1 MASTVRALAVSA
13 ALAGAGLLAAKAAQ
27 ARREDAVRPVLSV
40 EGRTP
45 RILIAGGGY
54 IGLYTALALRK
65 RIGRQDAEIAVVD
78 PHPYMTYQPFLPE
91 AAAGSIEPRHVVTSL
106 RRELSGATVL
116 TGSIAEIRHGEQT
129 AVIAPSNGDDSYEVT
144 YDHLV
149 VGLGSVARA
158 LPIPG
163 LAEHAIGFKHIEE
176 ATALRN
182 QVLGKLAEAAST
194 WDPEKRRRML
204 TFVFVGGGFAGIEAL
219 GEIEDMARTAT
230 REYDSIEASDLRF
243 VVVEGM
249 GRILPE
255 VGEELG
261 GYAIEQLRERGVE
274 IHLNT
279 FLNSCVDNKIELS
292 SGETFEA
299 DTIVWTAGVK
309 ANPVLDNTDLPLD
322 DRGRVRTNTKLQ
334 VVTAEGDVVKNAW
347 AAGDCAA
354 VPDIAGNPTPD
365 GTCAPTAQHAVRQGR
380 HLGANLVRALSDEPL
395 EDYCHENMG
404 TVASLGLYKGVA
416 QIMGH
421 KFRGPLAWFM
431 HRSYHVLAMPS
442 MERRVRILLDW
453 TSALFF
459 HRELVPLGALQ
470 NPRAAWE
477 RVTGQTPPKGGPSG
491 AGQSGATGSPQP
503 AEPEP
508 SKDSED
514 SQASAKRD
522 SSSKSS
528 TGSTQG

>member
-1 MASTVRALAVSA
+1 MASLGRALALTA
-13 ALAGAGLLAAKAAQ
+13 AVAGAGALTAKAVQAAQ
-27 ARREDAVRPVLSV
+27 EESVRPVLSSG
-40 EGRTP
+40 GRTP

-54 IGLYTALALRK
+54 IGLYTALTLRK
-65 RIGRQDAEIAVVD
+65 QIGRQDAEIAIVD

-116 TGSIAEIRHGEQT
+116 TGSITDIRHGDRK
-129 AVIAPSNGDDSYEVT
+129 AVIAPVNEGEPYEVT

-149 VGLGSVARA
+149 VGLGSIART

-163 LAEHAIGFKHIEE
+163 LAEHAIGFKTIEE

-219 GEIEDMARTAT
+219 GEVEDMARAAT
-230 REYDSIEASDLRF
+230 QQYDSIEREDLRF

-279 FLNSCVDNKIELS
+279 FLNSCVDGNIELS
-292 SGETFEA
+292 TGETFEA

-309 ANPVLDNTDLPLD
+309 ANPVLGDTDLPLD
-322 DRGRVRTNTKLQ
+322 ERGRVRANAKLQ
-334 VVTAEGDVVKNAW
+334 VVTAEGEIVENAW

-354 VPDIAGNPTPD
+354 VPDLSGGAKTPD
-365 GTCAPTAQHAVRQGR
+365 GTCAPTAQHAVRQGK
-380 HLGANLVRALSDEPL
+380 HLGANLVRVLTGQAPT
-395 EDYCHENMG
+395 DYRHENIG

-421 KFRGPLAWFM
+421 KFRGPMAWFM
-431 HRSYHVLAMPS
+431 HRTYHVMAMPS
-442 MERRVRILLDW
+442 FERKVRILADW

-477 RVTGQTPPKGGPSG
+477 RATGKAPSRTDKPASAPSG
-491 AGQSGATGSPQP
+491 
-503 AEPEP
+503 E
-508 SKDSED
+508 K
-514 SQASAKRD
+514 
-522 SSSKSS
+522 S
-528 TGSTQG
+528 TGEGTSGKGSGSAAQTRRSTRGSGTQSKK